1 MVGEACRTKEQRW
14 ALLATGHNNTEVV
27 DTKDLLLGFGHGN
40 LDASQIFD
48 GLVSAD
54 MLASDSCSLMGGYR
68 VAVGG
73 CDFEGT
79 IGKINVDIF
88 PEMVLEVF
96 LLFLGG
102 ESVEIA
108 GQSR

>member
-1 MVGEACRTKEQRW
+1 MVGEARRTKKQRGT
-14 ALLATGHNNTEVV
+14 LLATGHNNTKIV
-27 DTKDLLLGFGHGN
+27 DTEDLLLGFGHGN
-40 LDASQIFD
+40 LDASEIFD
-48 GLVSAD
+48 GLIPAD
-54 MLASDSCSLMGGYR
+54 VFASDCRSLMSSNC

-79 IGKINVDIF
+79 IGKIDIDIF

-102 ESVEIA
+102 ECVEIA
-108 GQSR
+108 SQGR